1 MTLQQ
6 LGGAHPN
13 RLCVAHVPQPTFWR
27 SSHCCERVTLCAL
40 DWIGA
45 VRSKN
50 ISCKTGKFAG
60 YGFDF
65 ADDQCGTIDTRTCV
79 ASSDRP
85 DRWVLRG
92 YAPGL
97 APGFT
102 RLLEEGGVRGLYAG
116 LWVPYSTFFE
126 CIFVCPR
133 ATNCHM

>member
-1 MTLQQ
+1 MTGLR
-6 LGGAHPN
+6 P
-13 RLCVAHVPQPTFWR
+13 
-27 SSHCCERVTLCAL
+27 S
-40 DWIGA
+40 A
-45 VRSKN
+45 VKN

-102 RLLEEGGVRGLYAG
+102 RLLREGGVRGAKKTDTA
-116 LWVPYSTFFE
+116 TFAPLTSSPPLARLMLRYG
-126 CIFVCPR
+126 CSR
-133 ATNCHM
+133 